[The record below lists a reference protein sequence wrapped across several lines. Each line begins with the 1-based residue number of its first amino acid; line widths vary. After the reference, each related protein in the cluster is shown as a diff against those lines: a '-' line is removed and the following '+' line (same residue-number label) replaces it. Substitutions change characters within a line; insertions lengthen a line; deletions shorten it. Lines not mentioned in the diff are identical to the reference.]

1 MTETQ
6 LLDRVRQL
14 REQGR
19 SPKEIARCLGVRP
32 ATVSPLV
39 RALAEERSAAAT
51 EPAVAGC
58 WVSPG
63 WSIGLG
69 LEGFADWPGLGVSC
83 PGQSG
88 LVAVLVAR
96 EHRYGRVSVCG
107 YLVDTWCLGAKDTLG
122 PRVMNLSE
130 LPGFVK
136 TYFGAFEGDA
146 LAAPIE
152 LAQHLVLGAV
162 AYARSLG
169 FQPEEGFAA
178 TAGHLGSLDG
188 PSAITFGKEGKPYYI
203 EGPYDNSVRNM
214 RTLERSVG
222 KDNFTFMVSLD

>member
-1 MTETQ
+1 M
-6 LLDRVRQL
+6 
-14 REQGR
+14 
-19 SPKEIARCLGVRP
+19 
-32 ATVSPLV
+32 
-39 RALAEERSAAAT
+39 
-51 EPAVAGC
+51 
-58 WVSPG
+58 
-63 WSIGLG
+63 
-69 LEGFADWPGLGVSC
+69 
-83 PGQSG
+83 
-88 LVAVLVAR
+88 LVAR